1 MVTDVVFRVT
11 ETRVAVLKTLSEFR
25 KVLLRIIQLL
35 IQIKIYIKLIF
46 GVSSCEYREQE
57 SFDLRFTRELVF
69 IICVSQLILH

>member
-25 KVLLRIIQLL
+25 KVLLRIIQL

-46 GVSSCEYREQE
+46 GVSSCEYRVQA